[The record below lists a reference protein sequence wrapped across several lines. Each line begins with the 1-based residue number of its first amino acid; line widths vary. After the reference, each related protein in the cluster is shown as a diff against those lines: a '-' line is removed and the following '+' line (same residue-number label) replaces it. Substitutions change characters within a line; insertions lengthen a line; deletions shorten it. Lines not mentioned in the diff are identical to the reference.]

1 MKNNRPTLPTDKE
14 ATAIRHNVKTD
25 FSYQSLSFQF
35 PFQAIIGFQ
44 RQLLFLL
51 PTTTFPRPYWSVQ
64 PRDSP
69 VYSSRKGLVV
79 PHYFQSIHNIPF
91 SFNSVSSRRKHSN
104 FVSCFLDTYSS
115 ANKGGVSSST
125 SLHST
130 SSLSP
135 KGNGQP
141 FNLIFFICL
150 FSSHVYKATR
160 ACSLPAKTVTKK
172 TAARPPLSLL
182 LETFPPILYTIGCVE
197 SYPDSV
203 A

>member
-69 VYSSRKGLVV
+69 PSTAAAKGLSFHITSN
-79 PHYFQSIHNIPF
+79 PFIIYPFFSIPFQADGNIPT
-91 SFNSVSSRRKHSN
+91 SYPVSSAHILRPVKAEFPRPPR
-104 FVSCFLDTYSS
+104 
-115 ANKGGVSSST
+115 ST
-125 SLHST
+125 PLPASHPKETGNPST
-130 SSLSP
+130 KFSLSA
-135 KGNGQP
+135 
-141 FNLIFFICL
+141 
-150 FSSHVYKATR
+150 FSR
-160 ACSLPAKTVTKK
+160 RMCTKPHAPVRYRLK
-172 TAARPPLSLL
+172 P
-182 LETFPPILYTIGCVE
+182 
-197 SYPDSV
+197 
-203 A
+203 